1 MMGGIGV
8 GAGCDG
14 LRRPVEK
21 ETAMSMQQLSNTHPT
36 GRTTGTA
43 ERPGREHVGLAMTFD
58 LSGELDRLRQ
68 EESWRRSGRNAR
80 TLVKEKNLRMV
91 LMTMRGGIRVS
102 EHQAAGRLVIQ
113 VLRGRLQL
121 DVPDQSVDL
130 HAGQLLALD
139 FAVQY
144 EITSHE
150 ESDVLLTLAWE
161 GSQG

>member
-1 MMGGIGV
+1 
-8 GAGCDG
+8 
-14 LRRPVEK
+14 
-21 ETAMSMQQLSNTHPT
+21 MSMQQLSNTHPT

-43 ERPGREHVGLAMTFD
+43 ERPAREHVGLAMTFD
-58 LSGELDRLRQ
+58 LATELAHLRQ

-80 TLVKEKNLRMV
+80 TLVKEQNLRMV
-91 LMTMRGGIRVS
+91 LITMRGGIGVS
-102 EHQAAGRLVIQ
+102 EHHTAGRLAIQ

-121 DVPDQSVDL
+121 DVPGQSMDL

-150 ESDVLLTLAWE
+150 ESDILLTVAWE

>member
-1 MMGGIGV
+1 MGGIGV
-8 GAGCDG
+8 GAGHDG
-14 LRRPVEK
+14 ARRPSEE
-21 ETAMSMQQLSNTHPT
+21 ETAVSMQQLSNTHPT

-43 ERPGREHVGLAMTFD
+43 ERPGRDHVGLAMTFD
-58 LSGELDRLRQ
+58 LAAELDRLRQ

-91 LMTMRGGIRVS
+91 LMTMRGGTRVS
-102 EHQAAGRLVIQ
+102 EHHAAGRLAIQ
-113 VLRGRLQL
+113 VLRGHLQL
-121 DVPDQSVDL
+121 DVPNQSVDL

-150 ESDVLLTLAWE
+150 ESDVLLTVAWE
-161 GSQG
+161 GSQN